1 MWKKIR
7 TVLVVKKIDR
17 VIAQNIQR
25 KMISLQIYI
34 MLEVNSLIYDK
45 MSYNIR
51 FTFT

>member
-45 MSYNIR
+45 MNNIR